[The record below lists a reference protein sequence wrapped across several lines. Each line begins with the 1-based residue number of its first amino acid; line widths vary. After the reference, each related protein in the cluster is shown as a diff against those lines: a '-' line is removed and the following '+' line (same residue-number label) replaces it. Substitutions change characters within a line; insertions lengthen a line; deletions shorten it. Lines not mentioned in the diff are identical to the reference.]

1 MDQIRTGEI
10 IRAMRLKKKMTQAAL
25 AEKIGVSDKAVSKW
39 ERGCGAP
46 DVSILPSLA
55 AELGIDMENLING
68 EMEENE
74 LINGNMKKLRFYVC
88 PDCGNIVFSAAE
100 ASVSCCGKKLS
111 ALEPK
116 KASDDEKLNTEIIE
130 NEIYVSSSHEMTRE
144 NYISFAALLRDD
156 TVILRKFYPEWN
168 METRFPRG
176 MSGILV
182 WYSTRDGLFYQYIK

>member
-10 IRAMRLKKKMTQAAL
+10 IRMMRLQKKMTQSAL

-46 DVSILPSLA
+46 DVSILPVLA

-74 LINGNMKKLRFYVC
+74 LINGNMKKLKFYVC
-88 PDCGNIVFSAAE
+88 PDCGNIIFSAEE
-100 ASVSCCGKKLS
+100 ASVSCCGKKLT

-116 KASDDEKLNTEIIE
+116 KASDDEKLSTEIIE
-130 NEIYVSSSHEMTRE
+130 NEIYVSSSHEMTRD

-156 TVILRKFYPEWN
+156 TVIVRKFYPEWN

-182 WYSTRDGLFYQYIK
+182 WYSTRDGAFYQYAK

>member
-1 MDQIRTGEI
+1 MDQIKTGEL
-10 IRAMRLKKKMTQAAL
+10 IREMRLRKKLTQAEL
-25 AEKIGVSDKAVSKW
+25 ADKIGVTDKAVSKW

-46 DVSILPSLA
+46 DLSILPVLA
-55 AELGIDMENLING
+55 AELGLDVENLING
-68 EMEENE
+68 EMEEND

-100 ASVSCCGKKLS
+100 ASVSCCGKKLA
-111 ALEPK
+111 ALEPT
-116 KASDDEKLNTEIIE
+116 KAADNEKLETEIIE

-156 TVILRKFYPEWN
+156 TVIVRKFYPEWN

-182 WYSTRDGLFYQYIK
+182 WYSTRDGLFYQYVK

>member
-1 MDQIRTGEI
+1 MDQIKTGEI
-10 IRAMRLKKKMTQAAL
+10 IRAMRLQKKLTQPEL
-25 AEKIGVSDKAVSKW
+25 ADKIGVTDKAVSKW

-46 DVSILPSLA
+46 DLSILPVLA
-55 AELGIDMENLING
+55 AELGLDIGNLING
-68 EMEENE
+68 EMEEND
-74 LINGNMKKLRFYVC
+74 LINGNMKKTRFYVC

-116 KASDDEKLNTEIIE
+116 KASDDEKLKTEIIE

-156 TVILRKFYPEWN
+156 TVIVRKFYPEWN

-182 WYSTRDGLFYQYIK
+182 RYSTRDGLFYQYVK

>member
-10 IRAMRLKKKMTQAAL
+10 IRALRLKKELTQAAL

-46 DVSILPSLA
+46 DLSILPLLA
-55 AELGIDMENLING
+55 SELGIDMENLING

-74 LINGNMKKLRFYVC
+74 LINGNMKKLKFYVC
-88 PDCGNIVFSAAE
+88 PDCENIIFSAAE
-100 ASVSCCGKKLS
+100 ASVSCCGKKLLP
-111 ALEPK
+111 LEPK
-116 KASDDEKLNTEIIE
+116 KASDEEQLKTEIIE
-130 NEIYVSSSHEMTRE
+130 NEIYVSSPHEMTRE

-156 TVILRKFYPEWN
+156 TVTLRKFYPEWN

-182 WYSTRDGLFYQYIK
+182 WYSTRDGLFYQLIK